1 VKNTISLELCLNYS
15 DEKTAEAVYS
25 AIGPDNGE
33 YVKAEILGN
42 KIILI
47 MEATSAGSLK
57 NTADDLLACI
67 KVAEES
73 SGLVVSGSAADL
85 DGDSLLE

>member
-1 VKNTISLELCLNYS
+1 MDYP
-15 DEKTAEAVYS
+15 DARTAEAVCKALS
-25 AIGPDNGE
+25 PDNVG
-33 YVKAEILGN
+33 YVRTELQGNIIKFFLEAE
-42 KIILI
+42 
-47 MEATSAGSLK
+47 SAGTLK

-85 DGDSLLE
+85 DSDAFLE